1 MPYIPFIPPAA
12 GAPVPLASPFTG
24 YTNGVIQGRDYTLHL
39 NAIALELNKIGFFL
53 SPAALTDVGSAA
65 ASLSASSQSL
75 TKLQTDIGSVKEQLI
90 RLNMSVGNIANKI
103 EVSTKGL
110 ANISTH
116 MAKQSVLKTM
126 QVSDQM
132 KTNEFQKQV
141 TNQAQESAG
150 QPKTVVTPAAFTE
163 KAKEVITDVSTNNAL
178 IAGTTFVQEQIS
190 TTATAAFTTTT
201 TWVAESAFGK
211 WVKDTY
217 AEQEIAFV
225 GLFSK
230 EKAEKLQK
238 ELDARRLLIQAG
250 GIPT

>member
-141 TNQAQESAG
+141 TNQAQEAAG
-150 QPKTVVTPAAFTE
+150 QPKTVVTPAAFVD
-163 KAKEVITDVSTNNAL
+163 KAQEVIADVSTTNAL
-178 IAGTTFVQEQIS
+178 VTGAAMVQNVIA
-190 TTATAAFTTTT
+190 TTATEAFTIATK
-201 TWVAESAFGK
+201 WIAESSVGV
-211 WVKDTY
+211 WIKDAY
-217 AEQEIAFV
+217 AETELAITTFFAQA
-225 GLFSK
+225 
-230 EKAEKLQK
+230 KAKQLADKIEVKLNNIK
-238 ELDARRLLIQAG
+238 AG
-250 GIPT
+250 GPGE

>member
-1 MPYIPFIPPAA
+1 MPWIPPKIIPNQPIP
-12 GAPVPLASPFTG
+12 GVLTG
-24 YTNGVIQGRDYTLHL
+24 YTNGTIYNMDYTLHL
-39 NAIALELNKIGFFL
+39 NAIIAELNQIGFML
-53 SPAALTDVGSAA
+53 SPAALLDVGSAA

-75 TKLQTDIGSVKEQLI
+75 TKLQTDMGGIKEQLI
-90 RLNMSVGNIANKI
+90 KLNMSVGNIANKI

-126 QVSDQM
+126 QVNDQM
-132 KTNEFQKQV
+132 KTSEFQKQV

-150 QPKTVVTPAAFTE
+150 IPKTVVTPAAFTE
-163 KAKEVITDVSTNNAL
+163 KAKEVISDVSSTNAL
-178 IAGTTFVQEQIS
+178 VAGTTFVQEQIS
-190 TTATAAFTTTT
+190 TTATTAFTTSTQ
-201 TWVAESAFGK
+201 WIAESAFGK
-211 WVKDTY
+211 WIKDTY

-250 GIPT
+250 GTPT